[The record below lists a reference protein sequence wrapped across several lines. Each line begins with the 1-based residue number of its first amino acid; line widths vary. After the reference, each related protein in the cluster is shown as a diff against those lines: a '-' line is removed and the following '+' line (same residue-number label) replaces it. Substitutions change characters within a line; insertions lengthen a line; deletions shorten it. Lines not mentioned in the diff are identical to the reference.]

1 MTTLEMLK
9 ELCGATGVAGEEFS
23 ASEKAAELLRAYTDN
38 VEIDS
43 FGSVISR
50 IPGKGE
56 NCPTLLLDAHI
67 DQIGMI
73 VTHIT
78 DEGFLR
84 VSRCGGVDR
93 RLLLAQQV
101 IVHGKKPLVGIVGTK
116 PPHLTSAEET
126 KQVPEIEDI
135 AIDVGYTKEELEE
148 LVCPGD
154 RVTYDGDFLE
164 MQNGR
169 VSSKSL
175 DDRSGVAAILY
186 ALEQIKGK
194 DLSYNLVIV
203 FSVQEEVGGTGAATT
218 AFRLAP
224 DEAIA
229 VDVSF
234 AKTADL
240 KQQHIPDMGTGA
252 MIGISPILNRGMFD
266 ELVNLA
272 KEGEIPYTLEAMG
285 GRTGTNADE
294 ISVAAGG
301 VRTGLLSIPLKYMHT
316 PVEMVQI
323 SDVEAVG
330 KLIAAYILR

>member
-9 ELCGATGVAGEEFS
+9 ELCGATGVTGEEFS

-43 FGSVISR
+43 FGSVIGR

-101 IVHGKKPLVGIVGTK
+101 IVHGQKPLVGIVGTK

-135 AIDVGYTKEELEE
+135 AIDVGYTKEELE
-148 LVCPGD
+148 
-154 RVTYDGDFLE
+154 
-164 MQNGR
+164 
-169 VSSKSL
+169 
-175 DDRSGVAAILY
+175 
-186 ALEQIKGK
+186 
-194 DLSYNLVIV
+194 
-203 FSVQEEVGGTGAATT
+203 
-218 AFRLAP
+218 
-224 DEAIA
+224 
-229 VDVSF
+229 
-234 AKTADL
+234 
-240 KQQHIPDMGTGA
+240 
-252 MIGISPILNRGMFD
+252 
-266 ELVNLA
+266 
-272 KEGEIPYTLEAMG
+272 
-285 GRTGTNADE
+285 
-294 ISVAAGG
+294 
-301 VRTGLLSIPLKYMHT
+301 
-316 PVEMVQI
+316 
-323 SDVEAVG
+323 
-330 KLIAAYILR
+330 

>member
-9 ELCGATGVAGEEFS
+9 ELCGATGVTGEEFS

-43 FGSVISR
+43 FGSVIGR

-126 KQVPEIEDI
+126 TPVPEIEDI
-135 AIDVGYTKEELEE
+135 AIDVG
-148 LVCPGD
+148 
-154 RVTYDGDFLE
+154 
-164 MQNGR
+164 
-169 VSSKSL
+169 
-175 DDRSGVAAILY
+175 
-186 ALEQIKGK
+186 
-194 DLSYNLVIV
+194 
-203 FSVQEEVGGTGAATT
+203 
-218 AFRLAP
+218 
-224 DEAIA
+224 
-229 VDVSF
+229 
-234 AKTADL
+234 
-240 KQQHIPDMGTGA
+240 
-252 MIGISPILNRGMFD
+252 
-266 ELVNLA
+266 
-272 KEGEIPYTLEAMG
+272 
-285 GRTGTNADE
+285 
-294 ISVAAGG
+294 
-301 VRTGLLSIPLKYMHT
+301 
-316 PVEMVQI
+316 
-323 SDVEAVG
+323 
-330 KLIAAYILR
+330 

>member
-1 MTTLEMLK
+1 MTTLEILK
-9 ELCGATGVAGEEFS
+9 SLCGATGVTGEEFS
-23 ASEKAAELLRAYTDN
+23 ASEKAAEMLRAYTDD
-38 VEIDS
+38 VKIDD
-43 FGSVISR
+43 FGSVIGR

-56 NCPTLLLDAHI
+56 NCPTILLDAHI

-84 VSRCGGVDR
+84 VSRCGGIDR

-101 IVHGKKPLVGIVGTK
+101 IVHGKEPLVGIVGTK

-135 AIDVGYTKEELEE
+135 AIDVGYTKEELEK
-148 LVCPGD
+148 LVCLGD
-154 RVTYDGDFLE
+154 RVTYDSDFLE

-186 ALEQIKGK
+186 ALEQLKGK
-194 DLSYNLVIV
+194 ELPYNIVAV
-203 FSVQEEVGGTGAATT
+203 FSVQEEIGGVGAQTT
-218 AFRLAP
+218 AFRIAP

-234 AKTADL
+234 AKTSDL
-240 KQQHIPDMGTGA
+240 KQEYYPDMGTGA

-266 ELVNLA
+266 ELVGLA
-272 KEGEIPYTLEAMG
+272 KEQEIAHTLEPMG
-285 GRTGTNADE
+285 GRTGTNADS

-301 VRTGLLSIPLKYMHT
+301 VRTGLLSIPMKYMHT